1 MNRRGKDRGTLTRP
15 GRAGSAQRLALAA
28 LAATLAPLAHTAAS
42 AQSPPASSRPG
53 LSNVPLEELLKIE
66 VTLAARTGEVI
77 GDAAAA
83 VHVVTYEDLRRSG
96 VSSIAEALRL
106 VPGIQVAQVN
116 ASKWAVTARGFNS
129 RFANKLQV
137 LLDGRSVY
145 TPLFSG
151 VDWESLDVPL
161 EDVERIEVIRGPGAT
176 LWGSNA
182 VNGVINIVTRNAAS
196 TRGGFLSAEGSEED
210 PGLGTL
216 RYGGGLAGGHYR
228 AYARGVKHDGY
239 DPVSAQPT
247 DAWKGRRAGFRFD
260 RDTAGGSLSLQANAY
275 DDETGQ
281 FTTVASLSTPYTAS
295 YDETTGLSGQSV
307 QGSWKRRLTGGS
319 TLALQASLE
328 HMRREISILE
338 EERGTYDL
346 DFQHELELGDG
357 HDLLWGAGYRLTR
370 DRTQGSSTVR
380 FDPGERSFSLA
391 SAFVQYVERPSSRW
405 EAAVGSK
412 FELNDYTGFEF
423 QPSARALWKPAAG
436 HTLWGAVSRAVRTP
450 SRANVGIVYDVA
462 AFDAGGGSVA
472 VVRASGN
479 PEIEAENLTAYEAG
493 WRVQPSPG
501 LSIDMTAFYNR
512 YNDLIGSEPQAP
524 VADPAPGAPDTILP
538 MIGENRLNGRS
549 LGAEVAFN
557 WRPSRR
563 WSLMGWYAYF
573 DLRLKQDPGSAA
585 TTNWEGNDP
594 RHQAHLRSYL
604 DLPSGLAFDMA
615 AWYVDDLDGQSV
627 PDYVRLD
634 ARLAWHRPS
643 GFELS
648 VGGRNLLD
656 ERHPEFVLTEGFEG
670 AAEVERTYYARLAWW
685 F

>member
-1 MNRRGKDRGTLTRP
+1 MDLRTSTGISVTRRSWTEDARRV
-15 GRAGSAQRLALAA
+15 ALAA
-28 LAATLAPLAHTAAS
+28 LAAAVAGAAPAAWAQAPS
-42 AQSPPASSRPG
+42 APPRSE
-53 LSNVPLEELLKIE
+53 LTNLPLEELLNIE
-66 VTLAARTGEVI
+66 VTLAGRTEQVVT
-77 GDAAAA
+77 DTAAA
-83 VHVVTYEDLRRSG
+83 VYVVTYEDLRRSG
-96 VSSIAEALRL
+96 VSSLAEALRL
-106 VPGIQVAQVN
+106 VPGMQVAQIN

-182 VNGVINIVTRNAAS
+182 VNGVVNIVTRGAAS
-196 TRGGFLSAEGSEED
+196 TRGGFLAAEGSEED

-228 AYARGVKHDGY
+228 VYARGVKHDGY
-239 DPVSAQPT
+239 DLDPEEPA

-260 RDTAGGSLSLQANAY
+260 RDAGGGTLRLQGSAF

-281 FTTVASLSTPYTAS
+281 ATTISSLSAPYTLS
-295 YDETTGLSGQSV
+295 YDETTGLSGQSL
-307 QGSWKRRLTGGS
+307 QGSWTGRLSGGS
-319 TLALQASLE
+319 RVALQASLE
-328 HMRREISILE
+328 HTRREISLLE

-346 DFQHELELGDG
+346 DFQHEIKLGNGRDV
-357 HDLLWGAGYRLTR
+357 LWGAAYRLTR
-370 DRTQGSSTVR
+370 DRTDGSATVS
-380 FDPGERSFSLA
+380 FDPQDRAASLA
-391 SAFVQYVERPSSRW
+391 SAFVEFIERPSSQW
-405 EAAVGSK
+405 EVSLGSK
-412 FELNDYTGFEF
+412 FEHSDYTGFEY

-436 HTLWGAVSRAVRTP
+436 HSLWGAVSRAVRTP
-450 SRANVGIVYDVA
+450 ARANTDAIFDVS
-462 AFDAGGGSVA
+462 AFDAGGGSVT
-472 VVRASGN
+472 VVRAISN
-479 PEIEAENLTAYEAG
+479 PDLEAENLTAYEAG

-501 LSIDMTAFYNR
+501 LSVDMTAFYNR
-512 YNDLIGSEPQAP
+512 YTDLIGREPLPP
-524 VADPAPGAPDTILP
+524 VADPAPGAPDTIVPLFA
-538 MIGENRLNGRS
+538 ENRLNGRS
-549 LGAEVAFN
+549 LGAEVSFN

-573 DLRLKQDPGSAA
+573 DLHVKPDPGSAA
-585 TTNWEGNDP
+585 TTAWDGNDP

-604 DLPSGLAFDMA
+604 DLPSGLAFDLA
-615 AWYVDDLDGQSV
+615 AWFVDDLDGQDV

-634 ARLAWHRPS
+634 ARVAWHRS
-643 GFELS
+643 GGFELS
-648 VGGRNLLD
+648 VGGRNLLE

-670 AAEVERTYYARLAWW
+670 SAEVERTYYARLGWW